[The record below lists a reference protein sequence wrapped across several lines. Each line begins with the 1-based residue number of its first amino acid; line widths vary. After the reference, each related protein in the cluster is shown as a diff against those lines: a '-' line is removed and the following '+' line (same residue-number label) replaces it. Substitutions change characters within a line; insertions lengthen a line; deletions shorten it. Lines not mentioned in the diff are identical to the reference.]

1 MAGKLCQPPLMAS
14 QVGAGTAAARRGVRH
29 RRPGPPRPQRTR
41 LPAPSRRASGG
52 LGHGRPPPPASNAI
66 WATCQNIPSYLMSTS
81 NTHFNF
87 LNILLLPTASSF
99 KEFYIVGP
107 IDTQALDSC
116 RSASC
121 VLGEDLRP
129 GRDLVLSQ
137 VTANSVSGAMR
148 CDTCEQTRWPRLH
161 RGCRWAY
168 GEGTVD
174 GAWPGGC
181 SSVTAAARP
190 ACPRPHPHLSP
201 ECCRVLEATPSAD
214 PSLPLGLRL

>member
-1 MAGKLCQPPLMAS
+1 
-14 QVGAGTAAARRGVRH
+14 
-29 RRPGPPRPQRTR
+29 
-41 LPAPSRRASGG
+41 
-52 LGHGRPPPPASNAI
+52 
-66 WATCQNIPSYLMSTS
+66 MSTS
-81 NTHFNF
+81 NTRFNF

-148 CDTCEQTRWPRLH
+148 CDT
-161 RGCRWAY
+161 
-168 GEGTVD
+168 
-174 GAWPGGC
+174 
-181 SSVTAAARP
+181 
-190 ACPRPHPHLSP
+190 
-201 ECCRVLEATPSAD
+201 
-214 PSLPLGLRL
+214 